1 MKLIFAAVA
10 ISALMS
16 APAFAN
22 ADLAK
27 KNACM
32 ACHAV
37 DKKLV
42 GPSYNDVAKKYAGQ
56 NPFGQRQ
63 GIGIAQRSLGRHGYR
78 APLARTT
85 SLDAFSQCGFSV
97 FLASVFF
104 CHIIVRGAHHPS
116 VL

>member
-42 GPSYNDVAKKYAGQ
+42 GPSYNDVAKK
-56 NPFGQRQ
+56 NT
-63 GIGIAQRSLGRHGYR
+63 
-78 APLARTT
+78 LAKKTLKPHWLKASR
-85 SLDAFSQCGFSV
+85 LV
-97 FLASVFF
+97 VLAS
-104 CHIIVRGAHHPS
+104 GALCPC
-116 VL
+116 LPKRL